1 MTDRPLAGR
10 IAFVTGSGRGLGRA
24 MADKLAALGAD
35 VAIHDRDAEQPAKY
49 GEASGL
55 DEVARRSA
63 ATAAGSPRCWATSA
77 TRRRWRRCRA
87 RSPPTLGDVDILV
100 NCAGGD
106 IGASGSKPDPNNAL
120 DVSLEDIQAETT
132 NNLIGTMLVTQAF
145 VRPMRDR
152 RSGCVVN
159 IASAAAHFGTPR
171 EVVYSTLKAAVVH
184 YTRCLAAELRPY
196 GVRVN
201 AVSPG
206 ATKTARFQATRTTDP
221 EKMRVDVS
229 LDRYA
234 EPEEIADA
242 VAFLAGPQA
251 RFVNGQVLRVDGGFT
266 LYPG

>member
-1 MTDRPLAGR
+1 MTERTLAGR
-10 IAFVTGSGRGLGRA
+10 TAFVTGSGRGLGRA

-35 VAIHDRDAEQPAKY
+35 LAIHDHDAEQPAKY

-55 DEVARRSA
+55 DEVVRKLGRHGGRVTAVMGNIGDPEAVDAMSRTIA
-63 ATAAGSPRCWATSA
+63 AE
-77 TRRRWRRCRA
+77 
-87 RSPPTLGDVDILV
+87 LGDVDILV

-106 IGASGSKPDPNNAL
+106 IGATGGKPEPNNAL
-120 DVSLEDIQAETT
+120 EVSLEDIQAETT

-159 IASAAAHFGTPR
+159 IASAAAHFGSPR

-221 EKMRVDVS
+221 EKMRVGVS

-234 EPEEIADA
+234 EPDEIADA

-251 RFVNGQVLRVDGGFT
+251 RFVNGQVLRVDGGLT

>member
-1 MTDRPLAGR
+1 
-10 IAFVTGSGRGLGRA
+10 
-24 MADKLAALGAD
+24 
-35 VAIHDRDAEQPAKY
+35 
-49 GEASGL
+49 
-55 DEVARRSA
+55 
-63 ATAAGSPRCWATSA
+63 
-77 TRRRWRRCRA
+77 
-87 RSPPTLGDVDILV
+87 
-100 NCAGGD
+100 
-106 IGASGSKPDPNNAL
+106 
-120 DVSLEDIQAETT
+120 
-132 NNLIGTMLVTQAF
+132 
-145 VRPMRDR
+145 MRDR

-221 EKMRVDVS
+221 EKMRVDGS

-251 RFVNGQVLRVDGGFT
+251 RFVNGQVLRVDGGLT
-266 LYPG
+266 LSRVDDRSLSTGSHGRALSGAQPAAHLDRAADVGQVGGGSDQ

>member
-10 IAFVTGSGRGLGRA
+10 IALVTGSGRGLGRA
-24 MADKLAALGAD
+24 IADKLAAMGAD
-35 VAIHDRDAEQPAKY
+35 VAIHDRDAERPAEY
-49 GEASGL
+49 GEASSL
-55 DEVARRSA
+55 DEVAREIGRHGGRVTTVLGNIGDPEAVDAMSRTIA
-63 ATAAGSPRCWATSA
+63 ADLGS
-77 TRRRWRRCRA
+77 
-87 RSPPTLGDVDILV
+87 VDILV

-106 IGASGSKPDPNNAL
+106 IGALGVKPEPNNAL
-120 DVSLEDIQAETT
+120 DVSLDDIQAETA

-184 YTRCLAAELRPY
+184 YTRCLASELRPY

-206 ATKTARFQATRTTDP
+206 ATKTARFQATRETDP
-221 EKMRVDVS
+221 AKMQTDGS

-234 EPEEIADA
+234 EPDEIADA
-242 VAFLAGPQA
+242 VAFLVGPQA
-251 RFVNGQVLRVDGGFT
+251 RFVNGQVLRVDGGLT

>member
-1 MTDRPLAGR
+1 MTDRPLEGR

-35 VAIHDRDAEQPAKY
+35 VAIHDRDASEPAKY
-49 GEASGL
+49 GEAGGL
-55 DEVARRSA
+55 DEVAREIGRHGGRVCA
-63 ATAAGSPRCWATSA
+63 VLGNIGDPDAVAEMAHTIANDLGS
-77 TRRRWRRCRA
+77 
-87 RSPPTLGDVDILV
+87 VEILV

-106 IGASGSKPDPNNAL
+106 IGATGTKPNPNNAL
-120 DVSLEDIQAETT
+120 DVALEDIQAETQ

-159 IASAAAHFGTPR
+159 IASAAAHRGHGN

-184 YTRCLAAELRPY
+184 YTRCLADELRPY

-206 ATKTARFQATRTTDP
+206 PTKTARFQATRQTDP
-221 EKMRVDVS
+221 EKMRADGS

-242 VAFLAGPQA
+242 VAFLASDEAGYIT
-251 RFVNGQVLRVDGGFT
+251 GQVLAVDGG
-266 LYPG
+266 LVMM

>member
-1 MTDRPLAGR
+1 MSERVLEGR

-24 MADKLAALGAD
+24 MAEKLAALGAD
-35 VAIHDRDAEQPAKY
+35 VAVHDRDAGEPAKY
-49 GEASGL
+49 GEAGGIE
-55 DEVARRSA
+55 EVARE
-63 ATAAGSPRCWATSA
+63 
-77 TRRRWRRCRA
+77 
-87 RSPPTLGDVDILV
+87 LGRHGVRVCTVLGNIGDPDAVAKMAHKIANDLGNVDILV

-106 IGASGSKPDPNNAL
+106 IGATGTKPDPNNAL
-120 DVSLEDIQAETT
+120 DVALEDIQAETQ

-159 IASAAAHFGTPR
+159 IASAAAHRGHTN
-171 EVVYSTLKAAVVH
+171 EAIYSTLKAAVVH
-184 YTRCLAAELRPY
+184 YTRCLADELRPY

-206 ATKTARFQATRTTDP
+206 PTKTARFQATRVTDP
-221 EKMRVDVS
+221 EKMRVDGS

-242 VAFLAGPQA
+242 VAFLVGPQA
-251 RFVNGQVLRVDGGFT
+251 RFVNGQVLRVDGGMT
-266 LYPG
+266 LFPG

>member
-1 MTDRPLAGR
+1 MTHRPLAGKT
-10 IAFVTGSGRGLGRA
+10 AFVTGSGRGLGRA

-35 VAIHDRDAEQPAKY
+35 LAIHDRDSGQPAKY
-49 GEASGL
+49 GEAGDL
-55 DEVARRSA
+55 DEVAREIGRHGGRVTAVLGNIGDPEAVNAMSSA
-63 ATAAGSPRCWATSA
+63 IADE
-77 TRRRWRRCRA
+77 
-87 RSPPTLGDVDILV
+87 LGDVDILV

-106 IGASGSKPDPNNAL
+106 IGAAGGKPEPNNAL
-120 DVSLEDIQAETT
+120 DVALEDIQAETT
-132 NNLIGTMLVTQAF
+132 NNLIGTMLVTQTF

-152 RSGCVVN
+152 NRGCVVN

-184 YTRCLAAELRPY
+184 YTRCLAAELRPH

-206 ATKTARFQATRTTDP
+206 ATKTARFQATRVTDP

-234 EPEEIADA
+234 EPDEIADA
-242 VAFLAGPQA
+242 VAFLVSPQA
-251 RFVNGQVLRVDGGFT
+251 RFVNGQVLRVDGGLT